1 MPSQYTQGTD
11 QAKPHMP
18 AALPQY
24 EPKSTDNRPMGTTLG
39 DKKRAAIKNDF
50 ASMGNALGK
59 AVQGYEQ
66 QKQDK
71 LKDQIL
77 AVMKAKQQV
86 ANANSVLQNPNADQ
100 VSKDKANN
108 VLALNTK
115 KINDLMTEKN
125 AKQMAKAFD
134 ISYSDPD
141 KNKTPEVAAGL
152 AAHKEFQAAGPHTA
166 DNPQEAAVAKLAQ
179 GGQAQPGEHV
189 DVQNPK
195 SAQQSTANTITPSYG
210 GQLAPGMLSAGNIDL
225 SKRPNINNNDGSHS
239 SVFSMSSEIDGK
251 EVMYPGVGDGI
262 TYPARKL
269 TEAEALNQYKRTG
282 KSLGI
287 FKDSASADAYGEK
300 LHEDQERG
308 GATQQYSR
316 AAAVLA
322 KDMPSIEANP
332 QYAAA
337 LKQKEDAQK
346 QYMTLAP
353 AVINNKAKASLA
365 AYTAG
370 NAATRLQYK
379 AITDMQR
386 AGFEATQ
393 RAQNITAEAKAAMA
407 RVLAERTSQQMAI
420 MTHAEAAAGVSS
432 NPNLNAMVKQ
442 KLGNDELG
450 RIDTYMDGIQREQL
464 ALEVENNTQGT
475 SAEQIAKNNIQY
487 QFNIGRLN
495 QIAAQRANIQAQFF
509 PDVTGQSAA
518 DRAAE
523 AAGKAASAA
532 PAKGKNGN
540 TQQQSGAANDQRSN
554 PSAADLAEAQRQAA
568 ATQPTDDGSLAD
580 QFGN

>member
-1 MPSQYTQGTD
+1 MADNAAVPATPEVANIAQPGAAPETAAVPGLDEAFQQAQATLNAPMPSRVIQGTD
-11 QAKPHMP
+11 QAQPHMP

-66 QKQDK
+66 RKQDT
-71 LKDQIL
+71 LKDQIV

-115 KINDLMTEKN
+115 RIQDLMTEKN

-141 KNKTPEVAAGL
+141 KNKNPNVAAGL
-152 AAHKEFQAAGPHTA
+152 AAHKEFQAAGPYTA

-179 GGQAQPGEHV
+179 GTSTSAPTATNLNLGAPTAPKAISVSQA
-189 DVQNPK
+189 NP
-195 SAQQSTANTITPSYG
+195 
-210 GQLAPGMLSAGNIDL
+210 
-225 SKRPNINNNDGSHS
+225 
-239 SVFSMSSEIDGK
+239 
-251 EVMYPGVGDGI
+251 
-262 TYPARKL
+262 
-269 TEAEALNQYKRTG
+269 
-282 KSLGI
+282 
-287 FKDSASADAYGEK
+287 
-300 LHEDQERG
+300 
-308 GATQQYSR
+308 R

-353 AVINNKAKASLA
+353 AVIDNKAKAQLQ
-365 AYTAG
+365 AYKDG
-370 NAATRLQYK
+370 NAAVRAQYK
-379 AITDMQR
+379 AVDAALIE
-386 AGFEATQ
+386 GFNAAQ
-393 RAQNITAEAKAAMA
+393 RAQNITTENKAAMA
-407 RVLAERTSQQMAI
+407 RVLQEGANQQRDIMA
-420 MTHAEAAAGVSS
+420 HAEAAMGITA
-432 NPNLNAMVKQ
+432 NPALNAEVKQ
-442 KLGNDELG
+442 HLGNTAIAQL
-450 RIDTYMDGIQREQL
+450 DTAMDTITKNQL
-464 ALEVENNTQGT
+464 AIETENSTVPPPT
-475 SAEQIAKNNIQY
+475 PETLAKNNIIY
-487 QFNIGRLN
+487 QFNVTRLA
-495 QIAAQRANIQAQFF
+495 QLAAQRANMQAQFF
-509 PDVTGQSAA
+509 PGVTGNGAVATGDKPTAMGGKHVGQPTAA
-518 DRAAE
+518 ITE
-523 AAGKAASAA
+523 
-532 PAKGKNGN
+532 
-540 TQQQSGAANDQRSN
+540 QRSD

-568 ATQPTDDGSLAD
+568 ASQSEDDGSLAD
-580 QFGN
+580 QY